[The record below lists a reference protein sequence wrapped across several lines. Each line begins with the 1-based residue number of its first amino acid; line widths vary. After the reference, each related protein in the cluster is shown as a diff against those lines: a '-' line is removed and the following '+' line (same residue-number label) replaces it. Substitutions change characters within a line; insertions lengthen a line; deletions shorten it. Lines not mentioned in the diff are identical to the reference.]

1 MHILFFSRI
10 CRRAA
15 YHCIKKRK
23 KAKIAKVHTPLRTQD
38 THHHPSPWGSLFE
51 SYRRAD
57 KKKTIKQPPW
67 PLVRRYIGLLIRKCD
82 RDHRT
87 QPLCTCKHPK
97 FSFIP
102 CKQEGSI
109 NTGSD
114 PIKHSIIS
122 SPPNRPCSQNDQGI
136 EPLQHTSTYPVT
148 SLLPLHKEIQI
159 IRKRRDSLK
168 SKTAQKPMP
177 KLQGKHTCRR
187 KY

>member
-1 MHILFFSRI
+1 MV
-10 CRRAA
+10 
-15 YHCIKKRK
+15 HCLKNTDAPINKNNKTTT
-23 KAKIAKVHTPLRTQD
+23 ATTS
-38 THHHPSPWGSLFE
+38 PSL
-51 SYRRAD
+51 YR
-57 KKKTIKQPPW
+57 
-67 PLVRRYIGLLIRKCD
+67 

-122 SPPNRPCSQNDQGI
+122 SIISSPPNRPCSQNDQGI

-148 SLLPLHKEIQI
+148 SLLPPHKEIQI

-177 KLQGKHTCRR
+177 KLPGKHTCREKVVDCLLFLFTKR
-187 KY
+187 TMIWM